1 MKKRL
6 NEIKWAKL
14 LLTVFCVG
22 ESVFIGVKTGSIL
35 KGLLAWVIT
44 WFIGCLITFGI
55 IMWRYLHGDTGF
67 VDEACE
73 EMKRKFDI
81 K

>member
-1 MKKRL
+1 MKKL

-14 LLTVFCVG
+14 LLTIFCVG
-22 ESVFIGVKTGSIL
+22 ESVFVGVKTGSIL

-55 IMWRYLHGDTGF
+55 IMWRFAHGDTKY

-73 EMKRKFDI
+73 EMKHKFNIDE
-81 K
+81 

>member
-1 MKKRL
+1 MKRL

-14 LLTVFCVG
+14 LLTILYIG
-22 ESVFIGVKTGSIL
+22 EAVFIGVKTGSIL

-44 WFIGCLITFGI
+44 WFIGCLIAFGI
-55 IMWRYLHGDTGF
+55 IMWRFANGDTGF

-73 EMKRKFDI
+73 EMKYKFHIDE
-81 K
+81 